1 MKPKKDARLT
11 ADDFEQIKLL
21 FVAGVSIEKLSN
33 KFLATKT
40 MIKRVLNG
48 TVKPY
53 DITKEKLYPEV

>member
-33 KFLATKT
+33 KFLVTKT

-53 DITKEKLYPEV
+53 DVTKEKLYPEI